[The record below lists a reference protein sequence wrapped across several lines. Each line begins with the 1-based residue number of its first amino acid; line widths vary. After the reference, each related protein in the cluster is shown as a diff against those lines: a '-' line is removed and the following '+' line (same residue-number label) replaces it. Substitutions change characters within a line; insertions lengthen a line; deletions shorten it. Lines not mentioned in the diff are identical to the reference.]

1 MEKRTDSHKWV
12 ERIIV
17 IILFIGLGLLITT
30 VFSPWRPILPE
41 QYGTPGRIYDYL
53 GRIGLIVTLA
63 IALVLI
69 KRMRNPENYSQLM
82 LGFLIMAGA
91 VTLDWI
97 CAHYLIYYLHT
108 EETAPIGWAMKKLN
122 ECFVI
127 VGAVILFTRLSG
139 QTFGSIYI
147 QKGNIKQGL
156 LIGSI
161 LFIAAAA
168 GSVPMAN
175 LMFNAKDLALAR
187 IQPWIPWILIYV
199 LANAA
204 MEEILFR
211 GLFLRKLQPFLGKFF
226 SNFLIAFVFTFLHG
240 TVNYAADQFI
250 FAVIVFPL
258 ALLWGYL
265 MQKTEGVWG
274 SILFHAGMDIPIM
287 LGIFSN
293 L

>member
-1 MEKRTDSHKWV
+1 
-12 ERIIV
+12 
-17 IILFIGLGLLITT
+17 
-30 VFSPWRPILPE
+30 
-41 QYGTPGRIYDYL
+41 
-53 GRIGLIVTLA
+53 
-63 IALVLI
+63 
-69 KRMRNPENYSQLM
+69 
-82 LGFLIMAGA
+82 
-91 VTLDWI
+91 
-97 CAHYLIYYLHT
+97 
-108 EETAPIGWAMKKLN
+108 
-122 ECFVI
+122 
-127 VGAVILFTRLSG
+127 
-139 QTFGSIYI
+139 
-147 QKGNIKQGL
+147 
-156 LIGSI
+156 
-161 LFIAAAA
+161 
-168 GSVPMAN
+168 
-175 LMFNAKDLALAR
+175 MFNAKDLALAR